1 METKVKN
8 REWVKTAAI
17 VFLAVLLIL
26 TFFSNT
32 IMNHSLPEVATQAVE
47 AGAINTRIRG
57 SGTVGANEVY
67 EVTIS
72 QTRKI
77 ASVLVREGQQVQTG
91 DVLFRLET
99 EDSEELKAAQ
109 EQLDDMELSYQ
120 KTALQ
125 QTNTTAEQK
134 REVAQA
140 QQAYDMA
147 LTLYRE
153 YTDLD
158 PEMLAVEKVQAERDL
173 KELEQE
179 YKQMQAEVAELQDE
193 LSDLERDLMNAEPD
207 PDDEN
212 ADWDEY
218 EEIEE
223 EIDDCE
229 RALARAKRDCADYE
243 QDMLDQ
249 SAYVEHLTEASAAA
263 QDLTAKQDV
272 LDDLLFR
279 QGLGSSDALDLQAT
293 REAIEKQRQLVE
305 KLSKEADGAEVT
317 ANVSGTIGEISVMA
331 GSTAGAEMPLASIH
345 VTDRGFAV
353 EISVTAEQAKKVRIG
368 DSAEPVNYWGSD
380 LTATLE
386 QISNDPSN
394 PGKSKLLRFRI
405 DGEVEPN
412 QNLTLSIGQKS
423 ANFDCIVPNAAVR
436 TDNNGTFVLVV
447 VAKSSPLGNRY
458 TATRVNVQ
466 ELAKDDTHTAVS
478 GLSSG
483 DFVITTS
490 NKPIEAGTQVRLV
503 DEA

>member
-1 METKVKN
+1 METKVIN

-17 VFLAVLLIL
+17 VFLAVLLVL

-32 IMNHSLPEVATQAVE
+32 IMNYSLPEVAVE
-47 AGAINTRIRG
+47 SVESGAISTRIRG
-57 SGTVGANEVY
+57 SGSVVANEVY

-99 EDSEELKAAQ
+99 EDSEELKSAQ
-109 EQLDDMELSYQ
+109 ERLADMELSYQ
-120 KTALQ
+120 KTVLQ
-125 QTNTTAEQK
+125 QNNTTAEQK
-134 REVAQA
+134 REVALA
-140 QQAYDMA
+140 QQAYDEA
-147 LTLYRE
+147 LALYRE
-153 YTDLD
+153 YTDLE
-158 PEMLAVEKVQAERDL
+158 PQTLAVEKVQAEQER

-179 YKQMQAEVAELQDE
+179 YKQLQSEVSELQDE
-193 LSDLERDLMNAEPD
+193 LSDLERELSRLDA
-207 PDDEN
+207 DED
-212 ADWDEY
+212 ADEY
-218 EEIEE
+218 DDIQD

-229 RALARAKRDCADYE
+229 RALTRAKRELADCE
-243 QDMLDQ
+243 QDVLDQ
-249 SAYVEHLTEASAAA
+249 SAYVEQLQEASSAA
-263 QDLTAKQDV
+263 QDLTAKKAA
-272 LDDLLFR
+272 LDELLFR
-279 QGLGSSDALDLQAT
+279 QGLGTSDAIEMQAM
-293 REAIEKQRQLVE
+293 REAMEKQRALVE
-305 KLSKEADGAEVT
+305 KLSKEADGAEVL
-317 ANVSGTIGEISVMA
+317 ANVSGTVGDITVTA
-331 GSTAGAEMPLASIH
+331 GMTAGADMPLASIH
-345 VTDRGFAV
+345 MTDRGYAV
-353 EISVTAEQAKKVRIG
+353 TISVTAEQAKKVRVG
-368 DSAEPVNYWGSD
+368 DRAEPVYYWGGD

-423 ANFDCIVPNAAVR
+423 ANYDCIVPNAAVR
-436 TDNNGTFVLVV
+436 TDNNGAFVLAV

-478 GLSSG
+478 GLSMG

-490 NKPIEAGTQVRLV
+490 NKPLEAGMQVRLV
-503 DEA
+503 DNT

>member
-1 METKVKN
+1 METKVKS

-17 VFLAVLLIL
+17 VFLAVLLVL

-32 IMNHSLPEVATQAVE
+32 IMNYSLPEVATQMVE
-47 AGAINTRIRG
+47 VGAISTRIRG
-57 SGTVGANEVY
+57 SGTVSANEVY

-77 ASVLVREGQQVQTG
+77 ASVLVREGQQVQVG

-109 EQLDDMELSYQ
+109 ERLDDMELSYQ

-125 QTNTTAEQK
+125 QSNATAEQK
-134 REVAQA
+134 REVALA
-140 QQAYDMA
+140 QQAYDTA

-153 YTDLD
+153 YTDLE
-158 PEMLAVEKVQAERDL
+158 PEMLAVEKVQAEQEL

-179 YKQMQAEVAELQDE
+179 YKQLQAEVSAIQDE
-193 LSDLERDLMNAEPD
+193 ISDLERDLADIDAET
-207 PDDEN
+207 
-212 ADWDEY
+212 DWEEY
-218 EEIEE
+218 EEIQD
-223 EIDDCE
+223 EIDDLERDLSGARRDAADCE
-229 RALARAKRDCADYE
+229 ADV
-243 QDMLDQ
+243 LDQ
-249 SAYVEHLTEASAAA
+249 GAYVEHLAEASACA
-263 QDLTAKQDV
+263 QDLTAKQSA
-272 LDDLLFR
+272 LDELLFR
-279 QGLGSSDALDLQAT
+279 QGLGTSDALDLQAT
-293 REAIEKQRQLVE
+293 RDAIAKQRELVE

-317 ANVSGTIGEISVMA
+317 ANVAGTVGEISVMA
-331 GSTAGAEMPLASIH
+331 GSTVGAQMPLASIH

-353 EISVTAEQAKKVRIG
+353 SISVTAEQAKKVRVG
-368 DSAEPVNYWGSD
+368 DRAEPVNYWGGD

-394 PGKSKLLRFRI
+394 PGKGKLLRFVI

-436 TDNNGTFVLVV
+436 TDNNGSFVLAV

-478 GLSSG
+478 GLSMG

-490 NKPIEAGTQVRLV
+490 NKPIEAGMQVRLV
-503 DEA
+503 DAV